1 MIHEIIDD
9 IFDFEFGGVLEHAI
23 DFLVLECFNLIA
35 TDPCCAIEMI
45 FCADNEP
52 ILELHANIFGN
63 LFIAFF
69 SNDKALG
76 HACK

>member
-23 DFLVLECFNLIA
+23 DFLILECFNLIA
-35 TDPCCAIEMI
+35 TDPCGAIEMI
-45 FCADNEP
+45 FGADNEP
-52 ILELHANIFGN
+52 VLELHANIFSH
-63 LFIAFF
+63 LFIPFF